1 MAKLKFLDAKPI
13 DKSEKLSALQA
24 SSAQNGHGEHH
35 LSAENSQTKME
46 KFRLIKRFFG
56 FSTRENPPNPSGPLD
71 KCSIYSPLPSNNT
84 NTWKSPKSAYGKVK
98 SSYEGSQSQGNR
110 FILNQDL

>member
-13 DKSEKLSALQA
+13 DKREKLSALQA
-24 SSAQNGHGEHH
+24 SSVSNCHDVHH
-35 LSAENSQTKME
+35 LSSENSPTRME
-46 KFRLIKRFFG
+46 TFSSIKKFFG
-56 FSTRENPPNPSGPLD
+56 FSTRENPPSGSSD
-71 KCSIYSPLPSNNT
+71 KQSIYSPLPSDNLD
-84 NTWKSPKSAYGKVK
+84 TWKSPKSAYGKVK

>member
-24 SSAQNGHGEHH
+24 SSAQNGHSLHH
-35 LSAENSQTKME
+35 LNAENSQTRME
-46 KFRLIKRFFG
+46 KFSLIKKFFG
-56 FSTRENPPNPSGPLD
+56 FSTRENPPSGPLD
-71 KCSIYSPLPSNNT
+71 KCIYSPLPSNDT